1 VAQHKEEIIS
11 GEMELL
17 GEDEC
22 HLLWGDVCGY
32 VWGKCG
38 ERIEVVMTNQ
48 RERQTYYGAINFL
61 TREFHLQH
69 YSSGNAE
76 NTIAYLK
83 WLLAIYQGK
92 KLLLLWDGATYHRDS
107 KLKEFLAE
115 VNKRREEKDWLV
127 TLLPFAPNAPEQ
139 NPVEDIW
146 LAGKNQLRRQ
156 FAKNKTFAQVKE
168 SFGSFLKTFLLKS
181 IKFQWYA
188 PQLQII

>member
-1 VAQHKEEIIS
+1 MEQHKEEIIN
-11 GEMELL
+11 GERVLL

-38 ERIEVVMTNQ
+38 ERLEVVMTNQ

-61 TREFHLQH
+61 TRECHLQH

-115 VNKRREEKDWLV
+115 VNKGREEKDWLV
-127 TLLPFAPNAPEQ
+127 TLLLFAPNAPEQ
-139 NPVEDIW
+139 NPVEDLW

-156 FAKNKTFAQVKE
+156 LAKNKTFAQVKE

-181 IKFQWYA
+181 IKFHWYA